1 MPTQEFSNCTHKN
14 YLFLSGEQKALHFIE
29 SYCNAPSA
37 SPLKAHRLA
46 PTSQQFWRNTMRIT
60 SCTPLAVAFLLGGAA
75 VVQAQTPD
83 TPPAAQTPAAAP
95 AAAAPA
101 PPSPDPGPL

>member
-1 MPTQEFSNCTHKN
+1 
-14 YLFLSGEQKALHFIE
+14 
-29 SYCNAPSA
+29 
-37 SPLKAHRLA
+37 
-46 PTSQQFWRNTMRIT
+46 MRIT

-75 VVQAQTPD
+75 FVQAQTPD

-101 PPSPDPGPL
+101 PPPPDPGPLHQWGTDFSFMFDGYVDKAFNSPPSGFNGLLNFDVRADTAHVNM